1 MNHHARHGLGQLD
14 PYLGAQ
20 DNCLGHPKLSPHLG
34 RTHYGIPVAAR
45 ILLARHCL
53 MIEGTTDR

>member
-1 MNHHARHGLGQLD
+1 MVLVNLIRIWVL
-14 PYLGAQ
+14 

-34 RTHYGIPVAAR
+34 HTHYGIPVAW

-53 MIEGTTDR
+53 FEGTTDR